1 MNFLKWDRF
10 FGLIA
15 IVLMLGSCKI
25 NSNMMFK
32 TPKDGSFKYDSIPLR
47 PVSDYRIS
55 IDDKITFTLNTN
67 KGKGLLEAL
76 TGTSTEGTRISMTNV
91 NNSNS
96 NLLAFNEY
104 IVRSDG
110 RVELPILGDVKVL
123 GLTIRDCQDTLESK
137 FKNQYQDPFVQVKVT
152 NQRCIIFP
160 GNGSDASIVP
170 ITNNNTTL
178 MEIIAGTGGIPT
190 RGQSKVIKVMRKV
203 NNKREIYHID
213 ISTIEGL
220 KYADMIIQGNDY
232 IYIEPRPQIITGLL
246 TEWVPISSLIT
257 TILLTYS
264 VFTKYK

>member
-1 MNFLKWDRF
+1 MNFIKWHNF
-10 FGLIA
+10 FALIA
-15 IVLMLGSCKI
+15 LIFTLGSCKI

-47 PVSDYRIS
+47 PVTDYRIS

-67 KGKGLLEAL
+67 KGKNLLEAL
-76 TGTSTEGTRISMTNV
+76 TGTISEGTRLSTTN
-91 NNSNS
+91 NTI
-96 NLLAFNEY
+96 LYGINEY

-110 RVELPILGDVKVL
+110 KVELPILGDVQVQ
-123 GLTIRDCQDTLESK
+123 GLTIRACQDSLESM

-160 GNGSDASIVP
+160 GNGSSASIIP

-178 MEIIAGTGGIPT
+178 MEIIAQTGGIPS

-203 NNKREIYHID
+203 NDKREIYHID

-232 IYIEPRPQIITGLL
+232 IYIEPRPLIVNGLL
-246 TEWVPISSLIT
+246 TEWAPISSLLT
-257 TILLTYS
+257 TILLTY
-264 VFTKYK
+264 TIINKYK